1 MSQKSDSKEVK
12 QLQLEL
18 KKAQQDLKVAELQEK
33 RETEIRRLDWEKEKF
48 RLQLEHD
55 KERWAFDLKSREH
68 GLSNSQSQEM
78 SQTIQTYKTIV
89 NDLRERLGGL
99 TAQVAI
105 YKPFFDKHMEE
116 HKVETT

>member
-18 KKAQQDLKVAELQEK
+18 KKAQQHLKVAELQEK

-48 RLQLEHD
+48 KLQLEHD
-55 KERWAFDLKSREH
+55 KERWAFDSKAQELRLSYSESQRMSETLQSDVRIIYDLK
-68 GLSNSQSQEM
+68 
-78 SQTIQTYKTIV
+78 
-89 NDLRERLGGL
+89 ERIGGL
-99 TAQVAI
+99 TAQVAM

-116 HKVETT
+116 HKLETA